1 MLNRRKKTKAAR
13 IRSFI
18 AANPNATARY
28 IADQLGFPIQSV
40 YNVQHKLRNPVV
52 KKPKIVTSIS
62 TSNKSIQEYMD
73 KKAQA
78 EVDKYWNAVG
88 EVQKAALSPER
99 IAELSAQAAKPKSRM
114 MTSDPE
120 VIRDI
125 MGNVPVYKDSRLLVT
140 PKKVAEIQA
149 RLRAQ
154 GIAEDTFYD
163 EPPVSMF
170 EKPADP
176 VNNPAHYTEGGI
188 ETIDYI
194 EAKRLGYHLGNAV
207 KYISRAGRKGTNQ
220 GLEDLKKAQWYLAR
234 AIEKNEYASPSR

>member
-40 YNVQHKLRNPVV
+40 YNVQHKLRNPTV
-52 KKPKIVTSIS
+52 KKPKIVTLVG
-62 TSNKSIQEYMD
+62 TSNKS
-73 KKAQA
+73 
-78 EVDKYWNAVG
+78 
-88 EVQKAALSPER
+88 
-99 IAELSAQAAKPKSRM
+99 M
-114 MTSDPE
+114 MEQLNP
-120 VIRDI
+120 DI
-125 MGNVPVYKDSRLLVT
+125 PVYEDSVTNVTSGRIKELMTKRLMQGVGRGAHPILDKDL
-140 PKKVAEIQA
+140 
-149 RLRAQ
+149 
-154 GIAEDTFYD
+154 
-163 EPPVSMF
+163 
-170 EKPADP
+170 ADP

>member
-1 MLNRRKKTKAAR
+1 MYGTPSPTLLVVAGVQSHRVTIIKELKMLNRRKKTKAAK

-28 IADQLGFPIQSV
+28 IADQLAVSIQSV
-40 YNVQHKLRNPVV
+40 YNVQHKLRHPVTKKFMGV
-52 KKPKIVTSIS
+52 TMATEDISKLTDEQALRLADNLNKPKMRMLSVS
-62 TSNKSIQEYMD
+62 TSNKSI
-73 KKAQA
+73 
-78 EVDKYWNAVG
+78 
-88 EVQKAALSPER
+88 
-99 IAELSAQAAKPKSRM
+99 KPL
-114 MTSDPE
+114 
-120 VIRDI
+120 I
-125 MGNVPVYKDSRLLVT
+125 MEFT
-140 PKKVAEIQA
+140 P
-149 RLRAQ
+149 
-154 GIAEDTFYD
+154 
-163 EPPVSMF
+163 PP
-170 EKPADP
+170 DP

>member
-1 MLNRRKKTKAAR
+1 MAKRKPNKSAK

-28 IADQLGFPIQSV
+28 VADQLNVPIQSV
-40 YNVQHKLRNPVV
+40 YNVKHKLRAAEN
-52 KKPKIVTSIS
+52 KPKIVTLVG
-62 TSNKSIQEYMD
+62 TSDKSIM
-73 KKAQA
+73 
-78 EVDKYWNAVG
+78 
-88 EVQKAALSPER
+88 ER
-99 IAELSAQAAKPKSRM
+99 LNP
-114 MTSDPE
+114 
-120 VIRDI
+120 DI
-125 MGNVPVYKDSRLLVT
+125 PVYKDSITNVTSTRL
-140 PKKVAEIQA
+140 KKLATEMI
-149 RLRAQ
+149 
-154 GIAEDTFYD
+154 
-163 EPPVSMF
+163 
-170 EKPADP
+170 EKPSDP